1 MEYKRVSYRIVLGL
15 LLSNVNETQCYA
27 ERESMDCIKFCDVDC
42 TYESGYTVNRC
53 NYCMKMFGPTKES
66 YQAGL
71 KTAKLFKEGE
81 SMEKGKG
88 CQESFNIGLDSAN
101 DWWKKHTRDC
111 PRCRPIRGRSQGRYQ
126 PAKITVLSKQA
137 EKRYYRLYN
146 GDILDLETKTII
158 NRESLLEL
166 LDG

>member
-1 MEYKRVSYRIVLGL
+1 MS
-15 LLSNVNETQCYA
+15 
-27 ERESMDCIKFCDVDC
+27 
-42 TYESGYTVNRC
+42 
-53 NYCMKMFGPTKES
+53 
-66 YQAGL
+66 
-71 KTAKLFKEGE
+71 EGVCKHRKI
-81 SMEKGKG
+81 MTEKQSQS
-88 CQESFNIGLDSAN
+88 QESFNTGLDSAN
-101 DWWKKHTRDC
+101 EWWEKRTADC
-111 PRCRPIRGRSQGRYQ
+111 VKCRSQYQ